1 MFKNACRM
9 AKTSSKLLLRNKAF
23 FVVGILI
30 PIMATLL
37 INMWSGM
44 ATVEIQD
51 TVYELT
57 DMDEQ
62 VAYGV
67 DFNRYPVK
75 IYDKANNEDTRE
87 ICENINAAG
96 MFQVFR
102 VAADTYDDETIN
114 ESIRNTTLND
124 KIGAIVILADNENDI
139 KLYSVGEDERFELF
153 KNTLEFVVMNH
164 TNVTADNHITYVT
177 VGADDAVDYYQTRD
191 FSYCLAIASMA
202 FIFGGVLVLSTVIT
216 EKNDNVYSRLMM
228 TSATKGSYLLSK
240 VMLAVAFA
248 LIQSV
253 IMSISFTFFVKSN
266 IGISPWQF
274 FIVLFLEGL
283 IFSLVSLCSGL
294 FINSVAASSLLAFA
308 IWSMSALLA
317 GTYFDISNASDLY
330 KKVALIMPERWAM
343 LAVTRFVNGDNS
355 GYSLILCATAAFLVI
370 IFVVGI
376 IGLKLSD
383 DE

>member
-294 FINSVAASSLLAFA
+294 FINSVAASSLLAFT

-330 KKVALIMPERWAM
+330 KKIALIMPERWAM

-370 IFVVGI
+370 IFVVSI

>member
-266 IGISPWQF
+266 IGISPCQF

-294 FINSVAASSLLAFA
+294 FINSVAASSLFAFA